1 MEKGERR
8 WVILFAG
15 VVMLFT
21 TVPYLVGYA
30 SQGNDWR
37 FTGFV
42 FGVEDGNSYIAKM
55 LSGAAGAWLFRT
67 PYTAYPQRGQP
78 MFLPYLWLG
87 KLASPP
93 AEHDQLVALFH
104 LYRIAAGVLVTL
116 AAYEFISLFLR
127 KVRLRRWGLVLITLG
142 GGLGWFLILIG
153 RSNLT
158 ASLPL
163 EMYSPESFGFLELY
177 GLPHL
182 ALARAAMFW
191 GLATYLKPYVAS
203 QGLEHGLVE
212 PWAPRAIR
220 LGVAGLVAF
229 LAQPLTAALMWVV
242 IGLHQAILLAGRL
255 FHGQFG
261 TMLRNTRIIG
271 QIRVPVV
278 AGLVSL
284 PLAVYSAAML
294 AGDPFMKSWAAQN
307 VILSPAP
314 LQYLVA
320 YGLILPLVVW
330 GAVRLLRIAPAAGWL
345 PAAWLIAVPALVY
358 APINIQRRLAEGIWV
373 VMVTLA
379 LIPWEY
385 ASVRGAPRIRFG
397 VFQVASLLVFP
408 STLMLLAGGIFVS
421 LAPSQPIFQP
431 AEQVSAYEYL
441 AHHAPVGSVVL
452 ASFDTSNALPAWAP
466 VRVLIGHGPESMN
479 LSILRPRVEAFYQST
494 TSDSSRVRL
503 LREFGVDYVVW
514 GEQEAA
520 LGSWDPQNATY
531 LKLTYRS
538 GDCEVFAVDLKG
550 G

>member
-8 WVILFAG
+8 WVIFFAG

-21 TVPYLVGYA
+21 TIPYLVGYA

-67 PYTAYPQRGQP
+67 PYTAYPQNGQP

-93 AEHDQLVALFH
+93 AEHEQLVALFH
-104 LYRIAAGVLVTL
+104 LYRIVAGVLAIM

-127 KVRLRRWGLVLITLG
+127 KIRLRRWGLVLITLG

-153 RSNLT
+153 QINL
-158 ASLPL
+158 AGSLPL

-203 QGLEHGLVE
+203 QGLEYGLAERWVS
-212 PWAPRAIR
+212 RATK
-220 LGVAGLVAF
+220 LGVAGLVVF
-229 LAQPLTAALMWVV
+229 LAQPLTAALMWMV
-242 IGLHQAILLAGRL
+242 IGLHQAILLGARL
-255 FHGQFG
+255 FHGQVG
-261 TMLRNTRIIG
+261 TMLRNTRIIE
-271 QIRVPVV
+271 QIRVPVL
-278 AGLVSL
+278 AGLFSL
-284 PLAVYSAAML
+284 PLAVFSAAML
-294 AGDPFMKSWAAQN
+294 VGDPFMKSWAAQN

-314 LQYLVA
+314 LHYLVA
-320 YGLILPLVVW
+320 YGLIFPLTVW
-330 GAVRLLRIAPAAGWL
+330 GAVRLLNIEPVAGWL
-345 PAAWLIAVPALVY
+345 PVAWLITVPALVY

-373 VMVTLA
+373 VIVTLA
-379 LIPWEY
+379 LIPWER
-385 ASVRGAPRIRFG
+385 ASDRGTPRIRFG
-397 VFQVASLLVFP
+397 VVQLTSLLVFP
-408 STLMLLAGGIFVS
+408 STMMLLVGGIFVS

-431 AEQVSAYEYL
+431 ARQVSAYEYL
-441 AHHAPVGSVVL
+441 AQHVPFGSVVL
-452 ASFDTSNALPAWAP
+452 ASFETSNALPAWAP
-466 VRVLIGHGPESMN
+466 VRVLIGHGPESVN
-479 LSILRPRVEAFYQST
+479 LSLLRPQVEAFYRST
-494 TSDSSRVRL
+494 TSDSSRIQL
-503 LREFGVDYVVW
+503 LREFGVNYVMW

-520 LGSWDPQNATY
+520 LGNWDPQTAPY
-531 LKLTYRS
+531 LKLFYRS
-538 GDCEVFAVDLKG
+538 GDYEVFAVDLKG